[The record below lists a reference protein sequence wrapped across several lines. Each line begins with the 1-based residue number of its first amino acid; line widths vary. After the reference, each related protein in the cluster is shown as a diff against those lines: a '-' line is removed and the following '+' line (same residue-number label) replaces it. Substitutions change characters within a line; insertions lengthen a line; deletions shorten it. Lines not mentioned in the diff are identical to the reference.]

1 MAIKIMMNSLYG
13 AIGNRWF
20 RYYDHRIAEAIT
32 TSGQLSILWAEK
44 TVNGFMNKI
53 LETDDVDYVIAI
65 DTDSVYI
72 NFGPM
77 VEKFGLEKKGKRD
90 AVAKLDQIARDQFEP
105 LLEKA
110 YKDLSKY
117 MNAFENRMVMGRE
130 AIADA
135 GIWTAKK
142 RYILN
147 VHNNEGVQYK
157 KPKLK
162 IMGIEA
168 VKSSTPNSCRTALK
182 ELFKVIISSDEKDV
196 QQSIRVF
203 KEYFKSLPPHEV
215 AFPRGVKNV
224 NGWKDDKLV
233 YQKGTPIHVRGSLLF
248 NKLIVDKSLGKRY
261 NVINDGDK
269 IKFTYLKVP
278 NPISEN
284 IIAFAD
290 YLPEEFG
297 LHDYVDYETQFD
309 KAFLKVVEPVL
320 EAIGWT
326 AEPRATLDEFFG

>member
-1 MAIKIMMNSLYG
+1 
-13 AIGNRWF
+13 
-20 RYYDHRIAEAIT
+20 
-32 TSGQLSILWAEK
+32 
-44 TVNGFMNKI
+44 
-53 LETDDVDYVIAI
+53 
-65 DTDSVYI
+65 
-72 NFGPM
+72 
-77 VEKFGLEKKGKRD
+77 
-90 AVAKLDQIARDQFEP
+90 
-105 LLEKA
+105 
-110 YKDLSKY
+110 
-117 MNAFENRMVMGRE
+117 MGRE

-157 KPKLK
+157 IPKLK

-182 ELFKVIISSDEKDV
+182 ELFKVIISSDEKEV

-224 NGWKDDKLV
+224 HGWKDDTTV

-248 NKLIVDKSLGKRY
+248 NKVVVDKSLEKRY

-284 IIAFAD
+284 IIAFSD
-290 YLPEEFG
+290 FLPEEFG
-297 LHDYVDYETQFD
+297 LHDYVDYETQFE

-326 AEPRATLDEFFG
+326 AEPQATLDEFFG